1 MKGSVIM
8 KTFKTREEVKQEET
22 WNLTDIYKN
31 QDDWEKD
38 FQEVLTVTDTLK
50 AFDGHIH
57 TAQELFDYLHLS
69 EEIGYTYN
77 KLYVFAMLQADLD
90 TRVTSSQ
97 ALLDRAGQ
105 LGRKISSASA
115 FFMPFLLG
123 LDEKTLKRYIAEVE
137 GLKYF
142 EEDLLDSYRYK
153 AHVLS
158 KEQEEVLSQIG
169 DAFSAPQKT
178 FGMINNADIKF
189 GEVTDEKGQKVELT
203 RGMYSKLIEDDDR
216 EKRKEAYLAYYQP
229 YLQLKNTIAST
240 LSTAIRNNV
249 NLSKLRNYPS
259 ALEKS
264 LFGDK
269 VPKEVYDNLITSTK
283 ENIEPMHKYIA
294 LRKKVLGVDELRAYD
309 LSVPL
314 VEGAKEDI
322 TYDDGFALMIDALK
336 PLGEE
341 YVEILKSFKENRYY
355 DVRETPGKRSGAY
368 NLGLYGVHPFIL
380 LNHRD
385 DLDSVFTLA
394 HESGHGM
401 HSYFSSKY
409 QPKITAGY
417 SIFVAEVASTVN
429 EILLIR
435 HLLKTT
441 EDLQKKKHLLNH
453 FIDSFK
459 GTFFTQVMF
468 AEFEKIVHEKAEND
482 EPLNVEVLNTAY
494 EEIFRTYNGPEI
506 IFNEEVKYGW
516 SRIPHFYRPFYV
528 YKYATGYVS
537 AITIADKILSG
548 DKETLES
555 YLTFL
560 KSGSSDFPLELLKK
574 TGVDLTKPEPIENAM
589 KIFSDLVEQF
599 AELNEG

>member
-589 KIFSDLVEQF
+589 KIFSDLVDQF